1 MACYSILWKPKAEK
15 ELRALPKAIIQ
26 SVIAIVESLA
36 INPYPANT
44 KKLKG
49 KVKSHFRVRTG
60 NYRIIYEIQNQE
72 LIIYI
77 IEVGHRK
84 DIYR

>member
-15 ELRALPKAIIQ
+15 ELRALPKTIIQ
-26 SVIAIVESLA
+26 AIVTTVEGLA
-36 INPYPANT
+36 VNPYPADT

-49 KVKSHFRVRTG
+49 TAKSYFRVRTG
-60 NYRIIYEIQNQE
+60 NYRIIYEVHNQE
-72 LIIYI
+72 LIIDI

-84 DIYR
+84 EIYR

>member
-1 MACYSILWKPKAEK
+1 MATVD
-15 ELRALPKAIIQ
+15 R
-26 SVIAIVESLA
+26 LA

-49 KVKSHFRVRTG
+49 SAKACFRVRTG
-60 NYRIIYEIQNQE
+60 NYRIIYEVHNQE
-72 LIIYI
+72 LIIEV

>member
-1 MACYSILWKPKAEK
+1 MTYKILWRPSVKKDLK
-15 ELRALPKAIIQ
+15 ALPETTVQAIL
-26 SVIAIVESLA
+26 AIVDSLA

-49 KVKSHFRVRTG
+49 TTKPCFRVRTG
-60 NYRIIYEIQNQE
+60 NYRIIYEVHNQE
-72 LIIYI
+72 LIIDI

>member
-1 MACYSILWKPKAEK
+1 MTYKIVWRPSVKKDLKAFPETTVQAV
-15 ELRALPKAIIQ
+15 LAA
-26 SVIAIVESLA
+26 VERLA
-36 INPYPANT
+36 INPYPVHT

-49 KVKSHFRVRTG
+49 TDKAYFRVRTG
-60 NYRIIYEIQNQE
+60 NYRIIYTIHNQE
-72 LIIYI
+72 LIIEI

>member
-1 MACYSILWKPKAEK
+1 MTYSICWKPSVKK
-15 ELRALPKAIIQ
+15 DLKTLPESTVQAILAA
-26 SVIAIVESLA
+26 VDRLA

-49 KVKSHFRVRTG
+49 TAKACFRVRTG
-60 NYRIIYEIQNQE
+60 NYRIIYEIYNQE

>member
-1 MACYSILWKPKAEK
+1 MTYRILWRPSVKKDLK
-15 ELRALPKAIIQ
+15 ALPEATVQAIL
-26 SVIAIVESLA
+26 VAIDHLA

-49 KVKSHFRVRTG
+49 TAKACFRVRTG
-60 NYRIIYEIQNQE
+60 NYRIIYEVHNQE
-72 LIIYI
+72 LIIDI

-84 DIYR
+84 DNYR

>member
-15 ELRALPKAIIQ
+15 ELRALPKTTIQ
-26 SVIAIVESLA
+26 AIVTTIEGLA

-49 KVKSHFRVRTG
+49 KTKSYFRVRTG
-60 NYRIIYEIQNQE
+60 NYRIIYEVHNQE
-72 LIIYI
+72 LIIDI

>member
-1 MACYSILWKPKAEK
+1 MACYSVCWKPTAEK
-15 ELRALPKAIIQ
+15 ELRALPKATIQ
-26 SVIAIVESLA
+26 AVIAAVERLA

-49 KVKSHFRVRTG
+49 TSKACFRVRTG
-60 NYRIIYEIQNQE
+60 NYRIIYEVQDQE

>member
-15 ELRALPKAIIQ
+15 ELRALPKTTIQ
-26 SVIAIVESLA
+26 AIVTTVEDLA
-36 INPYPANT
+36 INPYPADT
-44 KKLKG
+44 KTA
-49 KVKSHFRVRTG
+49 KSYFRVRTG
-60 NYRIIYEIQNQE
+60 NYRIIYEVHNQE
-72 LIIYI
+72 LIIDI

>member
-1 MACYSILWKPKAEK
+1 MAYYSICWKPAAEK
-15 ELRALPKAIIQ
+15 ELRTLPKATIQ
-26 SVIAIVESLA
+26 SIIGTVDNLA
-36 INPYPANT
+36 INPYPSNK

-49 KVKSHFRVRTG
+49 TTKACFRVRTG
-60 NYRIIYEIQNQE
+60 NYRIIYEVRNQE
-72 LIIYI
+72 LIIDI

>member
-1 MACYSILWKPKAEK
+1 MTYRILWRPSVKKDLK
-15 ELRALPKAIIQ
+15 ALPETTVRAILAT
-26 SVIAIVESLA
+26 VDSLA

-49 KVKSHFRVRTG
+49 TTKPCFRVRTG
-60 NYRIIYEIQNQE
+60 NYRIIYEVHNQE
-72 LIIYI
+72 LIIDI

-84 DIYR
+84 DIYK

>member
-15 ELRALPKAIIQ
+15 ELRALPKTIIH
-26 SVIAIVESLA
+26 AIVTTVEGLA

-49 KVKSHFRVRTG
+49 TAKFYFRVRTG
-60 NYRIIYEIQNQE
+60 NYRIIYEVHNQE
-72 LIIYI
+72 LIIDI